1 MYLRQL
7 LFTTTLLAATL
18 FAAPSDDQKPTLDAK
33 IASLVVLGFHGT
45 EVTAE
50 SGIVKAVEKGL
61 GGVILFD
68 QDPMNKM
75 KRKNIV
81 DAKQLT
87 KLNRDLQ
94 GAASDKLLIC
104 VDEEGGKVA
113 RLKARDGFATFPSA
127 EDVAKGD
134 TAAAGAYYDAM
145 AAMLAQNGINTN
157 FAPSVDLLFDYNP
170 IIAGKK
176 RAYSSDPAVVSKY
189 ASIFVQEHRKNHV
202 VTVIKHFPGHG
213 SSKADSHKGFTDVT
227 HTWTAKELEPFQ
239 NMIETQNVDMIMTAH
254 IFNKNLDDQYP
265 ATLSYK
271 VNTELLRNRMHY
283 AGVIITDDLQMAA
296 IHKHYTLKETVTRAL
311 NSGVDI
317 LLFANQLATPL
328 SLDEIVDVVKAQ
340 LKAGKIDEARI
351 DESYARVQKL
361 KKRL

>member
-1 MYLRQL
+1 MQLRN
-7 LFTTTLLAATL
+7 LFFVTTLLATSL
-18 FAAPSDDQKPTLDAK
+18 FAQEPVTLDKK

-45 EVTAE
+45 EVTPQSTIAKE
-50 SGIVKAVEKGL
+50 ISVGL

-81 DAKQLT
+81 NTAQLT
-87 KLNRDLQ
+87 KLDAQLQ
-94 GAASDKLLIC
+94 AITEERLLIC

-113 RLKARDGFATFPSA
+113 RLKEKDGFNTFPSA
-127 EDVAKGD
+127 EDVAKGSIEK
-134 TAAAGAYYDAM
+134 AGEYYDAM
-145 AAMLAQNGINTN
+145 AKMLAQNGINTN

-176 RAYSSDPAVVSKY
+176 RSYSSDPEVVSTY
-189 ASIFVQEHRKNHV
+189 ASIFVEQHRKNHV
-202 VTVIKHFPGHG
+202 LTVIKHFPGHG

-227 HTWTAKELEPFQ
+227 NTWTSKELEPFQ
-239 NMIETQNVDMIMTAH
+239 NMIEAQHVDMIMTAH
-254 IFNKNLDDQYP
+254 IFNKNLDAKYP

-271 VNTELLRNRMHY
+271 VNTELLRNQMHY

-296 IHKHYTLKETVTRAL
+296 IHKHYSLKETLTLAL

-317 LLFANQLATPL
+317 LLFANQLAEPL
-328 SLDEIVDVVKAQ
+328 QLETIIGVVKEQ
-340 LKAGKIDEARI
+340 IRAGKIKEERI
-351 DESYARVQKL
+351 DEAYARVQKL
-361 KKRL
+361 KERL

>member
-1 MYLRQL
+1 MNLKPL
-7 LFTTTLLAATL
+7 ILTLLLSMALGA
-18 FAAPSDDQKPTLDAK
+18 QEIKPTLDEK
-33 IASLVVLGFHGT
+33 IAALVVLGFHGT
-45 EVTAE
+45 EVNAK
-50 SGIVKAVEKGL
+50 SSIVKDIEAGL

-87 KLNRDLQ
+87 KLNTDLQ
-94 GAASDKLLIC
+94 AVSKNKLFIC

-113 RLKARDGFATFPSA
+113 RLKARDGFKTFPSA
-127 EDVAKGD
+127 EDVAKESP
-134 TAAAGAYYDAM
+134 AM
-145 AAMLAQNGINTN
+145 AAGYYNNMAKMLHANGVNTN
-157 FAPSVDLLFDYNP
+157 FAPSVDLLFSYNP

-176 RAYSSDPAVVSKY
+176 RSYSSDPSVVSQY

-227 HTWTAKELEPFQ
+227 NTWTSKELEPFQ
-239 NMIETQNVDMIMTAH
+239 NMIESQNVDMIMTAH
-254 IFNKNLDDQYP
+254 IFNKHLDVKYP

-271 VNTELLRNRMHY
+271 VNTELLRHQMHY
-283 AGVIITDDLQMAA
+283 EGVIITDDLQMAA
-296 IHKHYTLKETVTRAL
+296 IHKHYTLKETITLAL

-328 SLDEIVDVVKAQ
+328 ELDTIIEVVKAQ
-340 LKAGKIDEARI
+340 IKAGKIKLEDIET
-351 DESYARVQKL
+351 SYARVQKL
-361 KKRL
+361 KTAL

>member
-1 MYLRQL
+1 MTFRHL
-7 LFTTTLLAATL
+7 LLTSFFVCSSLYSA
-18 FAAPSDDQKPTLDAK
+18 PTLDEK
-33 IASLVVLGFHGT
+33 IASLVVIGFHGT
-45 EVTAE
+45 EVSSNTVIAKE
-50 SGIVKAVEKGL
+50 IKAGL

-81 DAKQLT
+81 NAKQLT

-94 GAASDKLLIC
+94 SFSKEKLLIC

-113 RLKARDGFATFPSA
+113 RLKAKDGFKVFPSA
-127 EDVAKGD
+127 QDVAKGSLKE
-134 TAAAGAYYDAM
+134 ANGYYDSM
-145 AAMLAQNGINTN
+145 AKMLHDNGINTN
-157 FAPSVDLLFDYNP
+157 FAPSVDLLFTYNP

-176 RAYSSDPAVVSKY
+176 RSYSNDPAVVSLY
-189 ASIFVQEHRKNHV
+189 ASAFVQAHRDNHV

-227 HTWTAKELEPFQ
+227 KTWTSKELEPFQ
-239 NMIETQNVDMIMTAH
+239 NMIESQDVDMIMTAH
-254 IFNKNLDDQYP
+254 IFNKNLDAKYP

-271 VNTELLRNRMHY
+271 VNTELLRKQMHY
-283 AGVIITDDLQMAA
+283 EGVIITDDLQMAA
-296 IHKHYTLKETVTRAL
+296 IHKHYTLKETVTLAL

-317 LLFANQLATPL
+317 LLFANQLAKPL
-328 SLDEIVDVVKAQ
+328 RLEKIVSVVKAQ
-340 LKAGKIDEARI
+340 VKAGKIKESRI
-351 DESYARVQKL
+351 NSSYERVQKL